1 MSPPTFVPLSPN
13 FCWAFLCVCVCFEV
27 LFIQSEKHD

>member
-1 MSPPTFVPLSPN
+1 MSPPTFVPLALTSAGL
-13 FCWAFLCVCVCFEV
+13 FFVCVCFEV